1 MINLKEFPS
10 IKDTKNHF
18 YKSSELKNYYIN
30 NNTLFRA
37 KNTSTTAL
45 YNNKLNRKANGYLY
59 EIILFGLN
67 YHAKRIKHFRKQ
79 FYVDLQKSHRILLDE
94 TIKTPF
100 KTRIYKRRLIL
111 FGFDIKSLTS
121 TINLIKSKKP
131 QNSYFGHGAIANF
144 DNFKLKPGKI
154 RQK

>member
-1 MINLKEFPS
+1 MMLNKFPNITYDS
-10 IKDTKNHF
+10 LNFFKN
-18 YKSSELKNYYIN
+18 SELKNYYYN
-30 NNTLFRA
+30 ENSLFRNS
-37 KNTSTTAL
+37 KSSTTAL
-45 YNNKLNRKANGYLY
+45 YNNKLEKKANGYLY

-94 TIKTPF
+94 NVKTPF

-111 FGFDIKSLTS
+111 FGYDIKSLMN

-144 DNFKLKPGKI
+144 DKFKLKPGKI

>member
-1 MINLKEFPS
+1 MNFKEFPR
-10 IKDTKNHF
+10 IIQENKDFNKIAEVKNLF
-18 YKSSELKNYYIN
+18 VNKNSFFRKS
-30 NNTLFRA
+30 TC
-37 KNTSTTAL
+37 NTSAL
-45 YNNKLNRKANGYLY
+45 YSNKLTKKSNGYLY

-94 TIKTPF
+94 SISTPF

-111 FGFDIKSLTS
+111 FGFDIKSLMN
-121 TINLIKSKKP
+121 TINLIKSKKS

-144 DNFKLKPGKI
+144 DKFKLKPGKI

>member
-1 MINLKEFPS
+1 MQK
-10 IKDTKNHF
+10 
-18 YKSSELKNYYIN
+18 
-30 NNTLFRA
+30 
-37 KNTSTTAL
+37 
-45 YNNKLNRKANGYLY
+45 KANGYLY

-67 YHAKRIKHFRKQ
+67 YHAKRIKYFRKQ

-94 TIKTPF
+94 TVKTPF

-111 FGFDIKSLTS
+111 FGYDVKSLMN

-144 DNFKLKPGKI
+144 DKFKLKPGKI

>member
-1 MINLKEFPS
+1 MILVNKFPNVTEKKNNKFVEF
-10 IKDTKNHF
+10 KNF
-18 YKSSELKNYYIN
+18 YATENGFFRKSSCNTTGLYDSKKN
-30 NNTLFRA
+30 
-37 KNTSTTAL
+37 S
-45 YNNKLNRKANGYLY
+45 NGYLY

-67 YHAKRIKHFRKQ
+67 YHAKRIKYFRKQ

-94 TIKTPF
+94 NIFTPF

-111 FGFDIKSLTS
+111 FGYDIKSLIN
-121 TINLIKSKKP
+121 TINLIKNKKP

-144 DNFKLKPGKI
+144 DKFKLKPGKI

>member
-1 MINLKEFPS
+1 MNFKNFPILKQE
-10 IKDTKNHF
+10 KDTFNK
-18 YKSSELKNYYIN
+18 KAELKNFYVGEN
-30 NNTLFRA
+30 SFFR
-37 KNTSTTAL
+37 KKTSSTSSL
-45 YNNKLNRKANGYLY
+45 YANKLSKKSNGYLY

-94 TIKTPF
+94 NIETPF

-111 FGFDIKSLTS
+111 FGFDIKSLIN
-121 TINLIKSKKP
+121 TINLIKSKKN

-144 DNFKLKPGKI
+144 DKFKLKPGKI